1 MTLPAK
7 QGQGLGSQAMRE
19 AAKRFEQLNVAYAL
33 LFCQPRLVP
42 FYSRLGWKTFEGQL
56 FVEQPQGKIEFSAN
70 GAMVLDVHEQAPL
83 GGILDLNG
91 LPW

>member
-33 LFCQPRLVP
+33 LFCQPHLVP